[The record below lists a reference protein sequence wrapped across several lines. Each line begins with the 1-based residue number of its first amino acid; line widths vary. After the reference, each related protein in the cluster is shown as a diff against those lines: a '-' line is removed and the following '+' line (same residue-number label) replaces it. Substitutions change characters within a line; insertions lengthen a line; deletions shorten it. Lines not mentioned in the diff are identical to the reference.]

1 MDHETDRI
9 VRHFHG
15 SFNALA
21 DNAAA
26 EPYLNAR
33 TRPPATKHTRMTAK
47 LAVFDVDGTLVDSR
61 RSIAEAM
68 GAAFR
73 SLNLAAPGY
82 EETRRIVGLSL
93 EPAIAVLA
101 PELDRSRYPVLAQA
115 YKDAFVANR
124 EAGLIEPL
132 YEGAREIVMQLRE
145 DGWRL
150 GVATGKARRG
160 VDAFIERHGFEG
172 LFDAAFCADD
182 GPGKPDPHMLN
193 LVIDAV
199 GATPA
204 DTIMIG
210 DTSFDMA
217 MARSA
222 ACYAQ
227 GVSWGFHTIEEIQ
240 SGGAHHIAADFAV
253 LRGELGKWAVG

>member
-1 MDHETDRI
+1 
-9 VRHFHG
+9 
-15 SFNALA
+15 
-21 DNAAA
+21 
-26 EPYLNAR
+26 
-33 TRPPATKHTRMTAK
+33 MTAK

-68 GAAFR
+68 GSAFR
-73 SLNLAAPGY
+73 SLNLPAPGY
-82 EETRRIVGLSL
+82 DETRRIVGLSL

-101 PELDRSRYPVLAQA
+101 PDLDRSRYPVLAQA

-124 EAGLIEPL
+124 DAGLVEPL
-132 YEGAREIVMQLRE
+132 YEGAKEIVTELRAA
-145 DGWRL
+145 GWRL

-160 VDAFIERHGFEG
+160 VDAFLERHGFEG

-193 LVIDAV
+193 LVIEAV
-199 GATPA
+199 GARAA

-217 MARSA
+217 MARA
-222 ACYAQ
+222 ADTYAQ
-227 GVSWGFHTIEEIQ
+227 GVTWGFHTVEEIQ
-240 SGGAHHIAADFAV
+240 SGGAHHIAEDFV
-253 LRGELGKWAVG
+253 ILRAELDRWANG

>member
-1 MDHETDRI
+1 MRPEQH
-9 VRHFHG
+9 
-15 SFNALA
+15 
-21 DNAAA
+21 
-26 EPYLNAR
+26 LNAK
-33 TRPPATKHTRMTAK
+33 TPPLSTTNNRQNMGMTAK

-68 GAAFR
+68 AQAFR
-73 SLNLAAPGY
+73 ALNLAAPGY

-101 PELDRSRYPVLAQA
+101 PGLDRSRYPVLAQA

-124 EAGLIEPL
+124 EAGLVEPL
-132 YEGAREIVMQLRE
+132 YAGAKEIVTELRAA
-145 DGWRL
+145 GWKL

-160 VDAFIERHGFEG
+160 VEVFIERHGFDG

-193 LVIDAV
+193 LVIDSV
-199 GATPA
+199 GADKAHTV
-204 DTIMIG
+204 MIG

-217 MARSA
+217 MGVAAGARSL
-222 ACYAQ
+222 
-227 GVSWGFHTIEEIQ
+227 GVDWGYHELDDL
-240 SGGAHHIAADFAV
+240 IAAGAYHVALHPNHIMEAV
-253 LRGELGKWAVG
+253 R

>member
-1 MDHETDRI
+1 
-9 VRHFHG
+9 
-15 SFNALA
+15 
-21 DNAAA
+21 
-26 EPYLNAR
+26 
-33 TRPPATKHTRMTAK
+33 MTAK

-73 SLNLAAPGY
+73 SLNLPAPGY
-82 EETRRIVGLSL
+82 DETRRIVGLSL

-101 PELDRSRYPVLAQA
+101 PALEKSRYPVLAQA
-115 YKDAFVANR
+115 YKDAFIANR

-132 YEGAREIVMQLRE
+132 YDGAREIVMQLRAA
-145 DGWRL
+145 GWKL

-160 VDAFIERHGFEG
+160 VEVFIERHGFEG

-193 LVIDAV
+193 LVIEAV

-204 DTIMIG
+204 DTVMIG

-217 MARSA
+217 MARA
-222 ACYAQ
+222 ADCYAQ

-240 SGGAHHIAADFAV
+240 SGGAHHIADDFAT
-253 LRGELGKWAVG
+253 LDGELVRWARA

>member
-1 MDHETDRI
+1 
-9 VRHFHG
+9 
-15 SFNALA
+15 
-21 DNAAA
+21 
-26 EPYLNAR
+26 
-33 TRPPATKHTRMTAK
+33 MTAK

-73 SLNLAAPGY
+73 ALNLAAPGY
-82 EETRRIVGLSL
+82 EETRKIVGLSL

-101 PELDRSRYPVLAQA
+101 PDLDRARYPVLAQA

-124 EAGLIEPL
+124 EAGLVEPL
-132 YEGAREIVMQLRE
+132 YAGAKEIVVRLRAE
-145 DGWRL
+145 GWKL

-160 VDAFIERHGFEG
+160 VEVFLDRHGFADH
-172 LFDAAFCADD
+172 FDAAFCADD
-182 GPGKPDPHMLN
+182 GPGKPHPHMLN
-193 LVIDAV
+193 LVIEAT

-217 MARSA
+217 MARA
-222 ACYAQ
+222 AQCYAQ
-227 GVSWGFHTIEEIQ
+227 GVSWGFHTIEEIR
-240 SGGAHHIAADFAV
+240 SGGAHHVAEDFAV
-253 LRGELGKWAVG
+253 LRRELERWSATKQVEV